1 MVMSMTGF
9 GNSQI
14 ESQGRAISVEI
25 RTLNHRYLDINIRLP
40 RTIAFVEEDIRK
52 IIQEHISRGRVD
64 VYIDYRNIGEPIFEV
79 EPNTPLIELYLK
91 AFDEVERQYNIRND
105 VTMNSLLN
113 IPDVFLIDQKPE
125 DDEVVKKLIHKAV
138 DSALCVLTDMRFIE
152 GKKLKEDILTRT
164 QNIKKIVEEIGLRAP
179 LVVEEYREKLQ
190 SRIEEL
196 LSPGSDIDENRFNI
210 EVAYFADRSNIDE
223 EVTRLY
229 SHITQLESILE
240 GEGPMGRKLDF
251 LVQEMNREANTI
263 GSKSNDIDITNWVV
277 ELKSEIEKIREQIQ
291 NIE

>member
-113 IPDVFLIDQKPE
+113 IPDVFLIDQ
-125 DDEVVKKLIHKAV
+125 
-138 DSALCVLTDMRFIE
+138 
-152 GKKLKEDILTRT
+152 
-164 QNIKKIVEEIGLRAP
+164 
-179 LVVEEYREKLQ
+179 
-190 SRIEEL
+190 
-196 LSPGSDIDENRFNI
+196 
-210 EVAYFADRSNIDE
+210 
-223 EVTRLY
+223 
-229 SHITQLESILE
+229 
-240 GEGPMGRKLDF
+240 
-251 LVQEMNREANTI
+251 
-263 GSKSNDIDITNWVV
+263 
-277 ELKSEIEKIREQIQ
+277 
-291 NIE
+291 